1 MEETVVALAG
11 NPNVGKSTV
20 FNALTGL
27 HQHTGNWPGKTVAL
41 AEGQYVWRERRFR
54 LVDLP
59 GTYSLAADSPEEEIA
74 RDFLAC
80 GGARVVVVVTD
91 ATCLRRSLALALQIR
106 QRTAR
111 MVLCVNLL
119 DEAEKKGIE
128 VDLARLSARVCAPV
142 VGMAARSG
150 RGLDELRDAVAAAAE
165 EPAQT
170 DAWQLRYD
178 VPVERA
184 LARLAPALDGDRMRA
199 LALLERGAAPDAPY
213 YEAWGRARVVLDE
226 AGLAGQALSD
236 SLAASVVR
244 AAEEIAGGCV
254 RVDPQRGH
262 TRDRRIDRLLTSRRA
277 GIPAMLLLLAGVLYL
292 TIRGANVPSELLS
305 RWLLGLQE
313 PLRGLLA
320 QLGAPLWLQGA
331 TVDGVY
337 RTAAWVT
344 AVMLPPM
351 AIFFPLF
358 TLLEDS
364 GYLPRVAYN
373 LDKPFQRC
381 NACGKQALT
390 MAMGFGCNAA
400 GIVGCRI
407 IDSKRERLIAMLTNA
422 FVPCNGK
429 FPFILTLAS
438 VFFVGTAGGFGESA
452 LSAAIVTAAVILG
465 VGMTFAASKFLS
477 ATILRGQPS
486 GFTLELPP
494 YRKPQF
500 GKVIVRSLLDRTL
513 FVLGRAAAVAAP
525 AGAVIWILANVTV
538 DGSSLLSYCTGALDP
553 FAKLL
558 GMDGVI
564 LMAFILGL
572 PANEI
577 VIPIIIMCYMSQG
590 SLTELSL
597 PALAQLLGENGWTWR
612 TAVCTMLFSLMH
624 WPCSTSLLTVRKEA
638 GGWKWALAAFLL
650 PTCAGVIG
658 CLAVAQISGLFV
670 A

>member
-1 MEETVVALAG
+1 MEEMVVALAG

-41 AEGQYVWRERRFR
+41 AEGQYVWRELRFR

-128 VDLARLSARVCAPV
+128 VDLARLSARVGAPV

-331 TVDGVY
+331 AVDGVY
-337 RTAAWVT
+337 RTVAWVT

-358 TLLEDS
+358 TLLEDA
-364 GYLPRVAYN
+364 GYLPRVAFQ
-373 LDKPFQRC
+373 LDHAFQCAR
-381 NACGKQALT
+381 ASGKQSLT
-390 MAMGFGCNAA
+390 MCMGFGCNAC
-400 GIVGCRI
+400 GVSGCRI
-407 IDSKRERLIAMLTNA
+407 IDSPRERLIAILTNSFA
-422 FVPCNGK
+422 PCNGR
-429 FPFILTLAS
+429 FPLLIFLCS
-438 VFFVGTAGGFGESA
+438 VFFAGSAAGGA
-452 LSAAIVTAAVILG
+452 LLLTGVI
-465 VGMTFAASKFLS
+465 AASVGLTLLVSRILS
-477 ATILRGQPS
+477 ATVLRGEAVS
-486 GFTLELPP
+486 FALELPP
-494 YRKPQF
+494 YRMPQI
-500 GKVIVRSLLDRTL
+500 GRVIVRSVRDRTL
-513 FVLGRAAAVAAP
+513 FVLARAAAVAAP
-525 AGAVIWILANVTV
+525 AGVLIWILANVQIGNTAI
-538 DGSSLLSYCTGALDP
+538 LSHITAFLDP
-553 FAKLL
+553 AARVF
-558 GMDGVI
+558 GIDGVI
-564 LMAFILGL
+564 LLAFILGF
-572 PANEI
+572 PANELVMPLI
-577 VIPIIIMCYMSQG
+577 VMGY
-590 SLTELSL
+590 LSSGTIASGVDFASFR
-597 PALAQLLGENGWTWR
+597 ALLLANGWTVQ
-612 TAVCTMLFSLMH
+612 TALCTLVLTVAH
-624 WPCSTSLLTVRKEA
+624 APCSTTCLTILRETRSA
-638 GGWKWALAAFLL
+638 KWTLAAVLI
-650 PTCAGVIG
+650 PAGIG
-658 CLAVAQISGLFV
+658 LALCILIHCMFTLTG
-670 A
+670 